1 MQPTSFK
8 LCRFTLPSLNTV
20 EIEKWPTLSVYPASF
35 LLWRCTR
42 HSSYSVD
49 VHGLIPTRYTRHHS
63 QSVNTSGLLPTV
75 NIPEL
80 LCQDTEPNLSVHRPP
95 SYSIDVTGLIRRC
108 TRPHYRIL
116 ECVLPEQLLFYSMFN
131 CAMVSAGCDLCYSML
146 IVLWSLLVVICVCN
160 LCCLCY
166 GRCWL

>member
-1 MQPTSFK
+1 MQPISFE

-42 HSSYSVD
+42 HFSYSVD
-49 VHGLIPTRYTRHHS
+49 VHGRLIPTRYIRHHS

-95 SYSIDVTGLIRRC
+95 SYSIDVTGLIHRC

-116 ECVLPEQLLFYSMFN
+116 ECVLPEHLLFYSMFN
-131 CAMVSAGCDLCYSML
+131 CAMVSAGCDLCYSMFNCAM
-146 IVLWSLLVVICVCN
+146 VAAGCD
-160 LCCLCY
+160 LCL
-166 GRCWL
+166 